1 MRLKRILLEFAR
13 AEKADDPYAFDFR
26 AEEYLLRTEGGGF
39 RRSTL
44 RWSEALLDDLHTLRT
59 PGCDPAI
66 VQRVGERLRRFL
78 QPADF
83 ARHEQEIVRA
93 VSEGEAVHVTIRS
106 AAAELYALPWELL
119 TVGPGGQHLGELPGV
134 LLRYTWPETR
144 TTPAPRPGREEGR
157 ILFAWSDAGGWVPSS
172 EHLDALQRT
181 CREHHHP
188 FDDQADVIPQVTLAR
203 LEEALAAATRADRP
217 VSVLHILCHGAAQGQ
232 TYGLSWSDDGGRAA
246 IVDAGRLRQALAPH
260 AGQLRMVVLCACD
273 SGNIGELGNQLGSV
287 AQNLHTAGIQA
298 VVASRFPLS
307 VRGSQRLTE
316 ALYGA
321 LLGGPSSMEQAF
333 LVARR
338 ALAGEAASLDWA
350 SLQLYA
356 RPDDGDDTRPLTIR
370 PYRGLLPFH
379 QQHARFFFGR
389 DAESGEVLGDLRA
402 LVEAGKPRFVVIAG
416 ASGTGK
422 SSIVMAGVIPKLVGQ
437 AGDEAGGE
445 LDVQRM
451 LRTLERWQA
460 HAQADDIKQGIELL
474 RRGLSRVEQ
483 LAGAGWEVAVMRI
496 GSAPMAALESALA
509 TRRDPARAFLLVID
523 QFEELFSAIPD
534 AQARQTFARKL
545 WSLCRENTNVHC
557 MVTLRVDFLGACG
570 EIVLDEGGLRLDQ
583 VAYDEAH
590 RIFAAQMG
598 PDQLRAAIEEP
609 ARLVGLELEPGLAA
623 TMLEDIGGEP
633 GALPL
638 VQYTLDL
645 LWQRRTGGVLTTLAY
660 RELGGV
666 TGALQRHADALID
679 AFSAE
684 EQRQARR
691 LLVRLVAM
699 ESHGAM
705 DTRRQARVDQL
716 RPARV
721 PEQAAFDRVLA
732 VLVQARLLVRSDERG
747 VPVVE
752 VAHEALIRKWPRLQ
766 GWLVEDRDKLA
777 ELHELEKWREQFRQY
792 GTLIEGKQLGYA
804 QSVREKYPS
813 DLDPDIVELIDAS
826 VRKIQKRQRR
836 TRAVL
841 VGVFATLIAITGVF
855 SVLYLGREA
864 ALARAE
870 DEEERALSQKA
881 LAEEAQKVAQHEKER
896 AEAALAAVQREKERA
911 ESEKE
916 RAESEKERAEQAA
929 LAEKKAHDATTQARL
944 AAERAKVTAE
954 QQRAQAVQA
963 RLQADEQRARAVDER
978 TQAEIARARAVE
990 AEARTRAQKE
1000 NLEAAVGGGII
1011 RELPLPSGKQRPAS
1025 PEQ

>member
-298 VVASRFPLS
+298 VVASRLPLS

-460 HAQADDIKQGIELL
+460 HAQAEEIKQGIELL

-645 LWQRRTGGVLTTLAY
+645 LWQRRTGRVLTALAY

-699 ESHGAM
+699 ESQGAM

-804 QSVREKYPS
+804 QSVREKYPG
-813 DLDPDIVELIDAS
+813 DLDPDIVEMIDAS
-826 VRKIQKRQRR
+826 VRKIQKRQRV

-841 VGVFATLIAITGVF
+841 VGVFATLVAIAGAF

-864 ALARAE
+864 ALADAEREKGRAQE
-870 DEEERALSQKA
+870 A
-881 LAEEAQKVAQHEKER
+881 LAVARREQER
-896 AEAALAAVQREKERA
+896 AETALADVQREKERA

-916 RAESEKERAEQAA
+916 RAESEKERAETALVERGKALGEARIAQKNAQSEQKRAEMAA
-929 LAEKKAHDATTQARL
+929 LAARRARDATKEAL
-944 AAERAKVTAE
+944 E
-954 QQRAQAVQA
+954 QVDAQRAEAVQA
-963 RLQADEQRARAVDER
+963 RDEA
-978 TQAEIARARAVE
+978 
-990 AEARTRAQKE
+990 K
-1000 NLEAAVGGGII
+1000 AANIEKDKLLDDKNRQIEDLREDLGGGII
-1011 RELPLPSGKQRPAS
+1011 KKLPLPGGKQRPAS

>member
-13 AEKADDPYAFDFR
+13 ADKADDPYAFDFR

-44 RWSEALLDDLHTLRT
+44 KWSEALLDDLHAVRT
-59 PGCDPAI
+59 PGCEPAI

-93 VSEGEAVHVTIRS
+93 VSEGEPVHVTIRS

-119 TVGPGGQHLGELPGV
+119 TIGAGGQHLGELSGV
-134 LLRYTWPETR
+134 LLRYAWPETR
-144 TTPAPRPGREEGR
+144 TTPEPVPGREDGR
-157 ILFAWSDAGGWVPSS
+157 ILFTWSDAGGWVPAS
-172 EHLDALQRT
+172 EHLSALRSI

-188 FDDQADVIPQVTLAR
+188 FDDQADVIPQVTLTR
-203 LEEALAAATRADRP
+203 LEEALAAATRTDRP
-217 VSVLHILCHGAAQGQ
+217 VSVLHILCHGAEQGQ
-232 TYGLSWSDDGGRAA
+232 TYGLAWSDESGRAA
-246 IVDAGRLRQALAPH
+246 IVDAGRLRQTLAPH

-307 VRGSQRLTE
+307 VRGSLRLTE

-321 LLGGPSSMEQAF
+321 LLSGPSSLEQAF
-333 LVARR
+333 PVARR
-338 ALAGEAASLDWA
+338 ALAGEAANLDWA

-356 RPDDGDDTRPLTIR
+356 RPEDGDDTRPLTIR
-370 PYRGLLPFH
+370 PYRGLLPFQ

-389 DAESGEVLGDLRA
+389 DAESGEVLADLRA
-402 LVEAGKPRFVVIAG
+402 LVEAGKPRFVVLAG

-437 AGDEAGGE
+437 AGDGVGGE
-445 LDVQRM
+445 LDLERV

-460 HAQADDIKQGIELL
+460 HAQADEIKQGIELL
-474 RRGLSRVEQ
+474 RRGLARVEQ

-509 TRRDPARAFLLVID
+509 TRRDPARPFLLVID

-534 AQARQTFARKL
+534 AHTRRTFARKL
-545 WSLCRENTNVHC
+545 WSLCRETTNVHC
-557 MVTLRVDFLGACG
+557 IITLRVDFLGACG
-570 EIVLDEGGLRLDQ
+570 EIVLDDSRLRLDQ

-645 LWQRRTGGVLTTLAY
+645 LWQRRTGRVLTTLAY

-679 AFSAE
+679 AFSAD

-721 PEQAAFDRVLA
+721 AEQAAFDRVLD
-732 VLVQARLLVRSDERG
+732 VLVQARLLVRSDDRG

-766 GWLVEDRDKLA
+766 GWLVEDREKLV

-792 GTLIEGKQLGYA
+792 GTLLEGKQLGYA
-804 QSVREKYPS
+804 QSVREKYPG
-813 DLDPDIVELIDAS
+813 DLDPDIVEMIEAS
-826 VRKIQKRQRR
+826 VRKIQKRQRLR
-836 TRAVL
+836 RAVL
-841 VGVFATLIAITGVF
+841 VGVFATLVAIAAMF
-855 SVLYLGREA
+855 SVLYLGKQA
-864 ALARAE
+864 ALK
-870 DEEERALSQKA
+870 D
-881 LAEEAQKVAQHEKER
+881 
-896 AEAALAAVQREKERA
+896 
-911 ESEKE
+911 SEKARTE
-916 RAESEKERAEQAA
+916 AEQAA
-929 LAEKKAHDATTQARL
+929 LAEALAHKATEEARQAADL
-944 AAERAKVTAE
+944 ARDKAE
-954 QQRAQAVQA
+954 QAALAEALAHKATEEARQAADLARDKAEEQRAQAVQA
-963 RLQADEQRARAVDER
+963 AQAA
-978 TQAEIARARAVE
+978 ARARKAAEDAKTEEGKQRKLAEKARDE
-990 AEARTRAQKE
+990 AEAASAENIKHLKDQQERFQNLQKDI
-1000 NLEAAVGGGII
+1000 GGGII
-1011 RELPLPSGKQRPAS
+1011 TELPVPRES
-1025 PEQ
+1025 PRKAIPRQ